1 MRSRLWPKTKRGWA
15 YLAAFALVFGALN
28 WAALA
33 GSRVALGLLV
43 MLSAGLIG
51 ALGAG
56 LISRPLLRGSEPG
69 SPRRLLGFL
78 LGVASVFGVP
88 FLGAALFGI
97 PAFPTAEGGNVG
109 HAVHG
114 FSYGFGLA
122 LARFSIGSGGSAVVR
137 YRTAGRSGSVWL
149 RAAVIVGGALAG
161 LYTLAFVLSLL
172 GSFVVGPIVRGFA

>member
-1 MRSRLWPKTKRGWA
+1 VSFRPWPKTARGWA
-15 YLAAFALVFGALN
+15 YLVAFALVFGALN

-43 MLSAGLIG
+43 MLSAVLV
-51 ALGAG
+51 GAG
-56 LISRPLLRGSEPG
+56 GAYLISRPLTKGASPG

-97 PAFPTAEGGNVG
+97 PPFPTAEGGNVG

-122 LARFSIGSGGSAVVR
+122 LARFSVEAGGSAAAR
-137 YRTAGRSGSVWL
+137 YRATGDTGRVWL

-161 LYTLAFVLSLL
+161 LYTLAFVLALL
-172 GSFVVGPIVRGFA
+172 GSFVIGPIVRRFA